1 MKELSILSLPE
12 EIQVLVVELVAANSF
27 ADLYR
32 LRTTCKSMKALT
44 ELPTVYASFDVFNFP
59 WYVHMPHLL
68 LRTLYAAGNPS
79 ALYIKGVQF
88 FFTFGLQ
95 EEGLALMKRAADAGF
110 ERALYTYA
118 MTCKIF
124 WDDEEYFSRLTRKN
138 VDMIGRVVRSL
149 NWGRGMSH
157 NIAFVTKRDEF
168 ISSVIPLFYSCECTP
183 CLDRDWYLWHI
194 ENSKAPP
201 PELSLSPSWG
211 AVPAEETCKLISFS
225 LLLLFGLSSVLGFD
239 QSEAVYQRLRAL
251 SLGLFYQKKNGYVRV
266 LPHSEKKGN
275 AKVQFSGPETGDG
288 NVRKRKTE

>member
-32 LRTTCKSMKALT
+32 LKTTCKSMKALT

-59 WYVHMPHLL
+59 WYVHTPHLL

-194 ENSKAPP
+194 ENSK
-201 PELSLSPSWG
+201 
-211 AVPAEETCKLISFS
+211 
-225 LLLLFGLSSVLGFD
+225 D
-239 QSEAVYQRLRAL
+239 
-251 SLGLFYQKKNGYVRV
+251 QKKNGYVRV

-275 AKVQFSGPETGDG
+275 AKVQFSSPETGDG

>member
-68 LRTLYAAGNPS
+68 LRNFYAAGNPS

-124 WDDEEYFSRLTRKN
+124 WDDEEYFSRLSRKN

-149 NWGRGMSH
+149 NLGRGMSH
-157 NIAFVTKRDEF
+157 NIAFFTKRDEF
-168 ISSVIPLFYSCECTP
+168 ISSDIPLFYSCECTP
-183 CLDRDWYLWHI
+183 CLHSDWYLWDI
-194 ENSKAPP
+194 ERTKGENMCNRCFWIR
-201 PELSLSPSWG
+201 E
-211 AVPAEETCKLISFS
+211 
-225 LLLLFGLSSVLGFD
+225 
-239 QSEAVYQRLRAL
+239 SEAVYQRLRAL
-251 SLGLFYQKKNGYVRV
+251 SLDQKKNGYVRV

-275 AKVQFSGPETGDG
+275 AKVQFSSPETGDG
-288 NVRKRKTE
+288 YVKKRKTE

>member
-1 MKELSILSLPE
+1 MLIPHRNEMQTNARSENL
-12 EIQVLVVELVAANSF
+12 N
-27 ADLYR
+27 
-32 LRTTCKSMKALT
+32 LRNPK
-44 ELPTVYASFDVFNFP
+44 
-59 WYVHMPHLL
+59 
-68 LRTLYAAGNPS
+68 GNPS

-95 EEGLALMKRAADAGF
+95 EEGLALMMRAADAGF

-124 WDDEEYFSRLTRKN
+124 WDDEEYFSRLTREN

-149 NWGRGMSH
+149 NRGRGMSH

-201 PELSLSPSWG
+201 PELSLSPSCG
-211 AVPAEETCKLISFS
+211 AVPDEETFKLISLS
-225 LLLLFGLSSVLGFD
+225 LLLLFGLCSFLD
-239 QSEAVYQRLRAL
+239 
-251 SLGLFYQKKNGYVRV
+251 QKKNGYVRV
-266 LPHSEKKGN
+266 VRHSD
-275 AKVQFSGPETGDG
+275 KVQFSSPETGDG
-288 NVRKRKTE
+288 NVKKRTETPEEQ